1 MLNSRAT
8 YYTNSALRTATIA
21 VGAVAGV
28 ALVASYLY
36 SASYGEGSFQPTAQ
50 FLYNGILFG
59 GAFAWFITNA
69 LRWLQERLLRPWNHI
84 IFGAAAI
91 AAIVVGGR
99 TALDIA
105 IDAPNDSHET
115 IYQAVLAS
123 SLLAAGAIAAIS
135 ALQRPDT
142 PDDSADQSLNGV
154 MRHITEGP
162 TPRRSV
168 LHYVSR
174 WTAILDVSRWTAI
187 LGGVIFAVA
196 RFASPTVIPAAVDIT
211 WITRYAST
219 WRRSKSSSTALLSAA
234 AIAVIAI
241 HLAAI
246 ILFTEEPLYTTA
258 LVASALL
265 MLVALAT
272 SAVSL

>member
-1 MLNSRAT
+1 MLNTPANFHTGRT
-8 YYTNSALRTATIA
+8 LRTATIT

-69 LRWLQERLLRPWNHI
+69 LRWLQERLFRTWNHI

-99 TALDIA
+99 IALDIA

-135 ALQRPDT
+135 ALQRPHA
-142 PDDSADQSLNGV
+142 PDDSADQKPQWRNAPHHGRPSSQAL
-154 MRHITEGP
+154 RPPSRITMDRD
-162 TPRRSV
+162 PRRCHLRSGT
-168 LHYVSR
+168 LRISNCH
-174 WTAILDVSRWTAI
+174 
-187 LGGVIFAVA
+187 
-196 RFASPTVIPAAVDIT
+196 
-211 WITRYAST
+211 TRC
-219 WRRSKSSSTALLSAA
+219 RRSHMLSAIRKHGA
-234 AIAVIAI
+234 RK
-241 HLAAI
+241 
-246 ILFTEEPLYTTA
+246 
-258 LVASALL
+258 
-265 MLVALAT
+265 
-272 SAVSL
+272 